1 MARPSKQPHA
11 LPVVLKALRTGA
23 TRTAACAAAG
33 VTPPTLQRWAR
44 EETTQNQLTQAEA
57 EAEIYMVSVIMKA
70 ADAGSWKAAAWWLEH
85 RRPAEWGARQRL
97 EIDFH
102 QRAEAIAAE

>member
-11 LPVVLKALRTGA
+11 LPVVLEALRTGA

-33 VTPPTLQRWAR
+33 VTPRALQMWAR

-70 ADAGSWKAAAWWLEH
+70 AEAGSWKAAAWWLEH
-85 RRPAEWGARQRL
+85 RRPNEWGSRQH
-97 EIDFH
+97 IQVDFRQH
-102 QRAEAIAAE
+102 